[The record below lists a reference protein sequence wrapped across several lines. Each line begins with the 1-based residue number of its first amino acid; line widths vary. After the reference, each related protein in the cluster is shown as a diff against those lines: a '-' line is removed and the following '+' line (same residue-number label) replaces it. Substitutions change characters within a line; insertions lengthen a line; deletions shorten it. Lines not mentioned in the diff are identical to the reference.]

1 MEKQS
6 QLFLSLVR
14 VSHDGIMLS
23 VDEEVVFKNNQ
34 VTKTFDLNCQVL
46 GSNSINE
53 EEVKDLE
60 KET

>member
-34 VTKTFDLNCQVL
+34 VTKTFDLN
-46 GSNSINE
+46 S
-53 EEVKDLE
+53 
-60 KET
+60 